1 MPKSKTRKL
10 RFYAER
16 FRKQEPSV
24 YIACYIALLKKKYR
38 MLNGNN

>member
-16 FRKQEPSV
+16 FRKQELGI
-24 YIACYIALLKKKYR
+24 YNACCNKLYNIKYK